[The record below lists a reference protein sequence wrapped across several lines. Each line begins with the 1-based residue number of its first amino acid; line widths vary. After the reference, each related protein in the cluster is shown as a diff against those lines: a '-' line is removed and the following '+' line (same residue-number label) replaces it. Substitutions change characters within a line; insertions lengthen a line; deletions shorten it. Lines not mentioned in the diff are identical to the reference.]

1 MRSIIAS
8 DYSLLPIQ
16 SIDNKSQDLPY
27 LSADL
32 KVPFHVHHRSSYIY
46 MHLFSE
52 SFKLTTTDELNYEAA
67 ILFLTLSE

>member
-27 LSADL
+27 LLADL
-32 KVPFHVHHRSSYIY
+32 KSLFMFTIGQAIY
-46 MHLFSE
+46 MHLLSE
-52 SFKLTTTDELNYEAA
+52 SFKLTTTDELNCEAA
-67 ILFLTLSE
+67 ILLLTLSE